1 MSSLSD
7 AKYHAQRTAT
17 PRPNAKTIP
26 DGILFGRTSF
36 LALTARRHNGR
47 TCSRR
52 LIASAQRCCL
62 YDILRTLNRCFEPQ
76 GGELMSAEHKKE
88 YADCANCFFEV
99 KPAEC
104 ADKWHN
110 EGNALN
116 VRVPKV
122 SSRERG
128 CPFRGYGSGGNPQEG
143 GQLILRCTRNISVLK
158 NKKAAI
164 AAFLF
169 CVVLCSFICCPS
181 RGFPRDGFCPIWFW
195 AFQLRIR

>member
-122 SSRERG
+122 SCPRSARTSGIMREMPLMCECRRCPPASVGALSGDTGAGETRRKGDNSFYVARG
-128 CPFRGYGSGGNPQEG
+128 IY
-143 GQLILRCTRNISVLK
+143 
-158 NKKAAI
+158 
-164 AAFLF
+164 LF
-169 CVVLCSFICCPS
+169 
-181 RGFPRDGFCPIWFW
+181 
-195 AFQLRIR
+195 